1 VKVLIT
7 SANSAAA
14 HQLKNKLNTD
24 TVILGDYLE
33 LPAFMVKNG
42 SMVRLPDPKS
52 GSYSHQMLT
61 LCLDNAIDAV
71 YPLSK
76 EEAILLMESE
86 QLFKEYNIQ
95 IHLQR
100 RDTSRL

>member
-1 VKVLIT
+1 MKVLIT

-14 HQLKNKLNTD
+14 HQLKNKLSAD

-33 LPAFMVKNG
+33 LPEFMVKNG
-42 SMVRLPDPKS
+42 SMILLPDPKS

-71 YPLSK
+71 YPLRK
-76 EEAILLMESE
+76 EEAMSLMESE
-86 QLFKEYNIQ
+86 QLYKEYNIQ
-95 IHLQR
+95 IHL
-100 RDTSRL
+100 